1 MKALYGAILALSATA
16 LTMLRQLALVLLLSQ
31 PAIASDIIDL
41 RDYPEST
48 KPENLIIGKSCQT
61 STKIKPKPIEVAKCR
76 QATVTGANDADSF
89 LYFRFLDEFGTGYLY
104 ITDRFKDPNMAK
116 IRVLAKVIDNRVV
129 AASDKTKGWCV
140 VNAAEIKIACLLES
154 DKAMIMSAVEAY
166 D

>member
-1 MKALYGAILALSATA
+1 VKALYGAILALSATTPA
-16 LTMLRQLALVLLLSQ
+16 MLRQLALILFLSQ

-48 KPENLIIGKSCQT
+48 KLGQPIYGKSCRT
-61 STKIKPKPIEVAKCR
+61 STKIKPKTIEVAKCDR
-76 QATVTGANDADSF
+76 ATVTGTDDANSF

-116 IRVLAKVIDNRVV
+116 IRVLAKIIDNRVV